1 MQITAD
7 VSKISKTFQRDLTFI
22 FDVLSE
28 SLFGFV
34 SYSVFQAVENVVS
47 FTKKCFYRERGSP
60 TMRNYAET
68 FQQNHGYNMVQKL
81 LTKYLSCRKQ
91 KSVTPLQ
98 SAITRKREVSQPHVL
113 IFFLIFSSFSISSTV
128 SRGKPFQRRSKK
140 ILISLYVK
148 PGN

>member
-34 SYSVFQAVENVVS
+34 SYSVFWTVENVVS
-47 FTKKCFYRERGSP
+47 FTKKRFYRKQGSV

-68 FQQNHGYNMVQKL
+68 F
-81 LTKYLSCRKQ
+81 
-91 KSVTPLQ
+91 
-98 SAITRKREVSQPHVL
+98 
-113 IFFLIFSSFSISSTV
+113 
-128 SRGKPFQRRSKK
+128 
-140 ILISLYVK
+140 
-148 PGN
+148 